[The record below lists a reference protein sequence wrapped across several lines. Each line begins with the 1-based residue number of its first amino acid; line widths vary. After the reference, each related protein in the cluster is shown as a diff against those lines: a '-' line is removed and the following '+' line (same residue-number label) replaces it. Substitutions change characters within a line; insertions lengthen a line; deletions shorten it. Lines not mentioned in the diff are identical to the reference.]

1 MTIRTPWFE
10 IRILSRRS
18 VIMDEYQRNGKLAA
32 VGLAR
37 RWLQLTPSAALEY
50 VNKLE
55 MKQMPEPPKEGW
67 QSDRRTQI

>member
-18 VIMDEYQRNGKLAA
+18 AIRDEYRRNGKLAA
-32 VGLAR
+32 VSLAR
-37 RWLQLTPSAALEY
+37 RWLRLTPGEAVEY

-55 MKQMPEPPKEGW
+55 RE
-67 QSDRRTQI
+67 R

>member
-1 MTIRTPWFE
+1 MKHTNGRGDGCMTIRTPWFE

-18 VIMDEYQRNGKLAA
+18 AIRDEYQRNGKLAA

-37 RWLQLTPSAALEY
+37 RWLRLSPSAALEY

-55 MKQMPEPPKEGW
+55 MKQRG
-67 QSDRRTQI
+67 QR